1 MTENVLTVTLNHKT
15 YKLFL
20 FVICDKVVFSNVSCT
35 LTIMLL
41 HVCIFQVERPTVIP
55 GLDGKTVDQIEC
67 GEFHTLLLLN
77 TGELYS
83 CGNNENGQLG
93 HNKRTTRP
101 GNLFALCYH
110 HDPMV
115 TI

>member
-1 MTENVLTVTLNHKT
+1 MFNV
-15 YKLFL
+15 
-20 FVICDKVVFSNVSCT
+20 I
-35 LTIMLL
+35 IIA
-41 HVCIFQVERPTVIP
+41 CIFQVERPTVIP

-101 GNLFALCYH
+101 GNLFALWLPNEPVREKTNNLGS
-110 HDPMV
+110 DQV
-115 TI
+115 